1 MRIKKT
7 FREIFLDVDFPV
19 LAIRPETIA
28 YLTGFYSTARRPGQL
43 GLCCTLVDEEKS
55 RLYVPE
61 NWKKEAQDQLRDI
74 PVEVFGYSQGK
85 DELARMLLL
94 SIPENVVRLGIEPEF
109 MDFELYASLMKQ
121 RECCFV
127 SVTES
132 LNYAKAI
139 KTDEEIS
146 ALRKSARL
154 ATDAMEYAKTLVR
167 PGIRE
172 YEMAAEI
179 EHYMRLRG
187 SDGTPFTMKALSG
200 PNSAVTIKIPG
211 ERKVCRG
218 DCVLF
223 DFGATVDRYISDWT
237 RTFCCGDASA
247 KQKEIYE
254 LVRTIELACI
264 EQIKPGIQIFELMQT
279 ALAIA
284 KDHPLGRWFNP
295 YLGHSIGLAS
305 SEWPQLKNGVKATLQ
320 QGMVLTIEPGVYL
333 PEVGGVRIED
343 EVLVTETGHEVWT
356 GLKHEQF
363 EVYN

>member
-7 FREIFLDVDFPV
+7 FREIFPDVDFPV

-218 DCVLF
+218 IVCCLILVPQWIDTFPTGQELF
-223 DFGATVDRYISDWT
+223 AVAMPRQNKKKFMSWSGQSNLLVSSKSSRESRY
-237 RTFCCGDASA
+237 
-247 KQKEIYE
+247 
-254 LVRTIELACI
+254 L
-264 EQIKPGIQIFELMQT
+264 
-279 ALAIA
+279 
-284 KDHPLGRWFNP
+284 N
-295 YLGHSIGLAS
+295 
-305 SEWPQLKNGVKATLQ
+305 
-320 QGMVLTIEPGVYL
+320 
-333 PEVGGVRIED
+333 
-343 EVLVTETGHEVWT
+343 
-356 GLKHEQF
+356 
-363 EVYN
+363 